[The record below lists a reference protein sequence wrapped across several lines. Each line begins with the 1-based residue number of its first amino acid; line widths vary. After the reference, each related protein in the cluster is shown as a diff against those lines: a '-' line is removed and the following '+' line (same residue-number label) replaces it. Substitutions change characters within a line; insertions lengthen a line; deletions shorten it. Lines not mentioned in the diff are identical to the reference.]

1 VSGGAE
7 AKGGVMTDDD
17 GTRVRDDATLRALYG
32 PVLPAAATKEL
43 DHLAPPYRGFIEV
56 APFVVLAT
64 VGPGGVE
71 VSPRGDPAPIATVE
85 DARTLLLPDRRGN
98 NRLDA
103 LRNILVDPRVSLLF
117 LIPGVGEGVRVS
129 GRAEIRVDP
138 ELLARF
144 AMNGKPPITV
154 LRVAVERVYY
164 QCSKSIA
171 RARLWE
177 PDAREDRSRVPSVGA
192 MLAAAS
198 AAPIDAAETDAAYRD
213 RQKALY

>member
-1 VSGGAE
+1 MMA
-7 AKGGVMTDDD
+7 DDKA
-17 GTRVRDDATLRALYG
+17 RVRDEETLRALYG

-43 DHLAPPYRGFIEV
+43 DCLAAPYRGFVEA

-117 LIPGVGEGVRVS
+117 MIPGVGEGVRVS
-129 GRAEIRVDP
+129 GRAEIRIDP
-138 ELLARF
+138 DLLARF
-144 AMNGKPPITV
+144 AMNGKPPVTV

-164 QCSKSIA
+164 QCSKSIT
-171 RARLWE
+171 RARLWDPE
-177 PDAREDRSRVPSVGA
+177 ARVERSQVPTVGE

-198 AAPIDAAETDAAYRD
+198 AAPVDAAETDAAYRE

>member
-1 VSGGAE
+1 MNDRDPGA
-7 AKGGVMTDDD
+7 
-17 GTRVRDDATLRALYG
+17 VRDEAALRALYG
-32 PVLPAAATKEL
+32 PALPAALTKEL
-43 DHLAPPYRGFIEV
+43 DHLAPPYRGFVEA

-71 VSPRGDPAPIATVE
+71 VSPRGDPAPIVAVE
-85 DARTLLLPDRRGN
+85 DPRTLLLPDRRGN

-129 GRAEIRVDP
+129 GRAEIRADAD
-138 ELLARF
+138 LLARF
-144 AMNGKPPITV
+144 AMNGKPPVTV

-164 QCSKSIA
+164 QCSKSVA
-171 RARLWE
+171 RARLWD
-177 PDAREDRSRVPSVGA
+177 PDARVERSQVPSVGE
-192 MLAAAS
+192 MLAAAAS
-198 AAPIDAAETDAAYRD
+198 ATIDAAETDAAYRE